1 MVMTAQAQTKSRG
14 GNQADYGRAWKQRR
28 QGALSPLQSMQT
40 PLSAQSGS
48 ASQQTH
54 VSAGGERAIQSE
66 LDQKRNANPMSM
78 PPIMPTSPSSPL
90 GNQENGGTP
99 ASSAETTKPSENREK
114 VAPNEEKK
122 TASDLEQKKEAS
134 KPKQEAGAKKGS
146 PEGEGGGD
154 AKKDGFVQA
163 MKLFTRALFEGAK
176 KLTST
181 LWLFLVGTLYMVI
194 HFIGRYMF
202 SRPEFDDLAIREWLY
217 CGMALFLWIGIVIL
231 IVVLAGLIGGMYS
244 MSWWQQVKFF
254 LGNMTFAWEMYK
266 WMH

>member
-1 MVMTAQAQTKSRG
+1 MTAQTQTKSGG
-14 GNQADYGRAWKQRR
+14 GNQADFGRAWKQRR

-40 PLSAQSGS
+40 HSSAQSGS

-54 VSAGGERAIQSE
+54 VPAGGERAIQSE
-66 LDQKRNANPMSM
+66 LDQKRNANPISM

-90 GNQENGGTP
+90 GNQESGGMP

-122 TASDLEQKKEAS
+122 TASDLDQKKAAAA
-134 KPKQEAGAKKGS
+134 PKKGADAK
-146 PEGEGGGD
+146 EGSQEGGGD

-163 MKLFTRALFEGAK
+163 MKLFTRGLFEGAK

-244 MSWWQQVKFF
+244 MSWWQQVKFY
-254 LGNMTFAWEMYK
+254 LGNAAFAWEMYW